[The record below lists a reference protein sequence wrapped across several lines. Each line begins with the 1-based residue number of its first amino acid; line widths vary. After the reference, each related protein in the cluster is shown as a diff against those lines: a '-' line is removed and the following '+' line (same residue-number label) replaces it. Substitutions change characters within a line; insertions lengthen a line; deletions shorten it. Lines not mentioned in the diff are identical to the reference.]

1 MHLAPD
7 QSRECSWSYLNH
19 PAHRPATA
27 LLMGF
32 LLRPAKCM
40 SVSTSTGRWQGYRD
54 AVSASSWFLQADSCF
69 TLLALRQVCCLAGTL
84 FHVACNTAAIARV
97 QGTSR
102 SFSFLPL
109 PPVWLGLCFRL
120 RAEGLSVPTPKQ
132 ETIRDGLLKCLVWS
146 HVRQLIVIDCT
157 GPSNAI
163 ICPHKAQ
170 MCLRPDKPSR
180 FPSVLVLGSRSLCD
194 LVQAFP

>member
-19 PAHRPATA
+19 PAHHPATA

-32 LLRPAKCM
+32 LLPRAKCM

-109 PPVWLGLCFRL
+109 PPSGWVCALDWEQRALG
-120 RAEGLSVPTPKQ
+120 SPHQSK
-132 ETIRDGLLKCLVWS
+132 
-146 HVRQLIVIDCT
+146 RQLEMDFWSAQC
-157 GPSNAI
+157 GPMS
-163 ICPHKAQ
+163 
-170 MCLRPDKPSR
+170 DSW
-180 FPSVLVLGSRSLCD
+180 
-194 LVQAFP
+194 